1 MPFHKIKFYGHNFL
15 NKIILLVAYPT
26 PLKFEASQKKFEAP
40 PPKRLKKLKVTDTGK
55 STLTSPL
62 KDECKNISI

>member
-1 MPFHKIKFYGHNFL
+1 MAFHKIKFYGHNFL

-26 PLKFEASQKKFEAP
+26 PLQFEASQKKFEA
-40 PPKRLKKLKVTDTGK
+40 PPKRLKKLKVTDTMK